1 MLLNSVYSMI
11 LWSNK
16 QKTLGA
22 GESEWRNGVHMCVC
36 ISFNEYKERSRE
48 RTQTKLSTLVT

>member
-22 GESEWRNGVHMCVC
+22 GESEWRNGVRK
-36 ISFNEYKERSRE
+36 FA
-48 RTQTKLSTLVT
+48 